1 MKTGADDRVQH
12 GICRVFRSQSYGSL
26 GITDLAIHGLPIS
39 MSNCNFR
46 PLALIRNQPQGN
58 GIRTPQDPIVNRC
71 VAVKEKATQRNSHR
85 AQMSSRRA
93 TQVDRQMGQSR
104 QLGNNQHADN
114 SRTLID
120 TELYKPLQPSESRH
134 ISQLRAPGD
143 LEFRESPSEIRDVE
157 RGNAREL
164 RTTKNKKRARS

>member
-1 MKTGADDRVQH
+1 
-12 GICRVFRSQSYGSL
+12 
-26 GITDLAIHGLPIS
+26 
-39 MSNCNFR
+39 
-46 PLALIRNQPQGN
+46 
-58 GIRTPQDPIVNRC
+58 
-71 VAVKEKATQRNSHR
+71 
-85 AQMSSRRA
+85 MSSRLA
-93 TQVDRQMGQSR
+93 TQVYRQMGQSR

-120 TELYKPLQPSESRH
+120 TELYKPLQPSESHH

-164 RTTKNKKRARS
+164 RAAKNKKRARS